1 MKKYIENIEKN
12 KLGYSIVLVAAWFAI
27 LRIADTLV
35 YFLIDYVAFFLVILF
50 YGLIMY
56 LICKNDKFSKLL
68 KSALCT
74 IYSLCFLMSGYV
86 LLTLADIFLFNL
98 VYLCYSIIFAI
109 SGLIYGMYLVLN
121 RRKLEKIIVRYSN
134 LGYWFFFVTY
144 FFVLNILRFV

>member
-27 LRIADTLV
+27 LQIADSLV
-35 YFLIDYVAFFLVILF
+35 YFHIDYVAFFLVILF

-74 IYSLCFLMSGYV
+74 IYSLCFLMSASV
-86 LLTLADIFLFNL
+86 NKT
-98 VYLCYSIIFAI
+98 
-109 SGLIYGMYLVLN
+109 
-121 RRKLEKIIVRYSN
+121 
-134 LGYWFFFVTY
+134 
-144 FFVLNILRFV
+144 